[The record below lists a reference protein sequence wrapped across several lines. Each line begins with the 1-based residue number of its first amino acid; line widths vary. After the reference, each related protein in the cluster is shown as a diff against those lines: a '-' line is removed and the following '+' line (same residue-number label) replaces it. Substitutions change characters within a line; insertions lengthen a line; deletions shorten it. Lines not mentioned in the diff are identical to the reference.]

1 MNADEMKW
9 HVQRQVDA
17 RKEELTGLSTKIHQ
31 NPETGWKE
39 EKAAVL
45 LADYLETN
53 GFSVERGIYDL
64 KTAFKATLGAGRP
77 EIAFLTEYDALP
89 TVGHG
94 CGHNIIAAAAMG
106 AAVAAKAVA
115 GETGARISVF
125 GCPAEELLGGKV
137 ILVEKG
143 AFKEVD
149 AALQVHPLGIKENWA
164 GFQSTACLFLDVEF
178 FGKETHAAANPW
190 DGASALEAMIQSFNH
205 VNALRLHVKD
215 RGRISG
221 IITRG
226 GEAVN
231 VIPGHAAGTFQM
243 RSPDDGYLDQLK
255 EKVLKCFEAAALATG
270 CRLEYRWGLRC
281 NAMINNQTL
290 LGPWRKNMSAIGR
303 EVGEIVENS
312 GSTDTGNVSVTVP
325 TLHAFVSISAGNL
338 PLHSDEFC
346 RAAGSEGGIRA
357 AMDGAKA
364 MAMTAVDLITQPEI
378 LKRAKEELD
387 RARSAVSDQL
397 KAVSQD

>member
-9 HVQRQVDA
+9 HVQRQIDA
-17 RKEELTGLSTKIHQ
+17 RREELTGLCTKIHE
-31 NPETGWKE
+31 NPEPGWKE
-39 EKAAVL
+39 TKAAAWL
-45 LADYLETN
+45 TDYLERN
-53 GFSVERGIYDL
+53 GFSVERSIYDL
-64 KTAFKATLGAGRP
+64 QTAFKAGYGAGRP
-77 EIAFLTEYDALP
+77 EIAFLAEYDALP

-94 CGHNIIAAAAMG
+94 CGHNIIATAAVG
-106 AAVAAKAVA
+106 AAVAAKEVS

-137 ILVEKG
+137 IMVERG
-143 AFKEVD
+143 AFSEVD

-205 VNALRLHVKD
+205 VNGLRLHVRD

-221 IITRG
+221 IITKG

-231 VIPGHAAGTFQM
+231 VIPAHAAGTFQM

-325 TLHAFVSISAGNL
+325 TIHAFVSISAGNL
-338 PLHSDEFC
+338 PLHSDELC
-346 RAAGSEGGIRA
+346 RAAGSEGGIKA

-378 LKRAKEELD
+378 LKRAKEELE
-387 RARSAVSDQL
+387 RARSAIS
-397 KAVSQD
+397 KADR

>member
-1 MNADEMKW
+1 MTADEMKW
-9 HVQRQVDA
+9 HVQRQIDA
-17 RKEELTGLSTKIHQ
+17 RRDELTGLSIKIHE
-31 NPETGWKE
+31 NPEPGWKE
-39 EKAAVL
+39 TEAAAWV
-45 LADYLETN
+45 ADYLEMN
-53 GFSVERGIYDL
+53 GFSVERGIYGL
-64 KTAFKATLGAGRP
+64 QTAFKASYGAGRP
-77 EIAFLTEYDALP
+77 EVAFLAEYDALP

-94 CGHNIIAAAAMG
+94 CGHNIIAAAAVG
-106 AAVAAKAVA
+106 AAVAAKEIT

-137 ILVEKG
+137 IMVERG
-143 AFKEVD
+143 AFAEVD

-205 VNALRLHVKD
+205 VNALRLHVRD

-221 IITRG
+221 IITKG

-231 VIPGHAAGTFQM
+231 VIPAYAAGTFQM
-243 RSPDDGYLDQLK
+243 RSPEDSYLDQLK

-281 NAMINNQTL
+281 NAMLNNESL
-290 LGPWRKNMSAIGR
+290 LGPWRKNMKAIGR
-303 EVGEIVENS
+303 EVGGIIENS

-325 TLHAFVSISAGNL
+325 TIHAFVSISDGNL

-346 RAAGSEGGIRA
+346 RAARSEGGMMA
-357 AMDGAKA
+357 GMDGAKA
-364 MAMTAVDLITQPEI
+364 MAMTAVDLITQPET

-387 RARSAVSDQL
+387 RARASR
-397 KAVSQD
+397 

>member
-1 MNADEMKW
+1 MGSWRKGMNADEMKW
-9 HVQRQVDA
+9 HVQRQIDA
-17 RKEELTGLSTKIHQ
+17 RREELTALCTKIHE
-31 NPETGWKE
+31 NPEPGWKE
-39 EKAAVL
+39 TKAAAWL
-45 LADYLETN
+45 TDYLERN
-53 GFSVERGIYDL
+53 GFRVESRYLRLADGLQGQLSGQGDPRSLSWLSMMPFPPWVMDAATISSPRPPSGARCCKRGCS
-64 KTAFKATLGAGRP
+64 GR
-77 EIAFLTEYDALP
+77 A
-89 TVGHG
+89 
-94 CGHNIIAAAAMG
+94 
-106 AAVAAKAVA
+106 
-115 GETGARISVF
+115 GARISVF

-137 ILVEKG
+137 IMVERG
-143 AFKEVD
+143 AFTEVD

-164 GFQSTACLFLDVEF
+164 GFQSTACLFLDVAF

-205 VNALRLHVKD
+205 VNALRLHVRD

-221 IITRG
+221 IITKG

-231 VIPGHAAGTFQM
+231 VIPAYAAGTFQM

-281 NAMINNQTL
+281 NAMLNNETL
-290 LGPWRKNMSAIGR
+290 LGPWRENMKAIGR
-303 EVGEIVENS
+303 EVGGIVENS

-325 TLHAFVSISAGNL
+325 TIHAFVSISEENL

-346 RAAGSEGGIRA
+346 RAARSEGGIKA

-378 LKRAKEELD
+378 LKRAKEELG
-387 RARSAVSDQL
+387 RARASR
-397 KAVSQD
+397 